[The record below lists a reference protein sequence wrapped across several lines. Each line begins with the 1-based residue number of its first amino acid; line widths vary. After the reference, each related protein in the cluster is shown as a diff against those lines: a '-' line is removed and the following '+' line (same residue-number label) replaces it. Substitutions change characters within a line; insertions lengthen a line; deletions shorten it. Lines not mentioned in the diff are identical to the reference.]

1 MNKSTASFDAAALG
15 EELSN
20 LAVKH
25 GGSTADGAKAAIAA
39 RLKTIVAEGRGA
51 AEAALRKDGR
61 GRACAERI
69 SLLQDDLVRL
79 IHAFACRTA
88 YPAKGDRPEPMAIV
102 AVGGYGRGTL
112 APGSDIDLLF
122 LMSAKQTRRA
132 EDIVQYVLHTLWSV
146 GFKVGYAVRSV
157 DECIKQAKA
166 DMTIRTSVLE
176 ARPIVGDQTLFDEL
190 VQRFDRE
197 VVKGTGPQFIAAKL
211 AERDERHI
219 RQGQSRYLV
228 EPNVKD
234 GKGGL
239 RDLNTLFW
247 IAKYFYRVEQGEQL
261 VKAGVF
267 SRAELN
273 RFRKCEDF
281 LWAVRCHLHFMTG
294 RAEERLLFEFQQG
307 LAERLGYAA
316 RPGLKDVERF
326 MKHYFLV
333 AKDVGDLTG
342 IFCAALEEQHAKPT
356 PPLNRLLGFGKR
368 HQRAVHDA
376 QGFVV
381 ENRRINIADPELF
394 ARDPVNILR
403 LFHLADRSE
412 LALHPD
418 AMRQV
423 VRSHSLINADLRQ
436 NGEAN
441 KCFLE
446 IVTSKRSPETVLR
459 RMNETGVLGRFVP
472 EFGRIVSM
480 MQFSLY
486 HHYTVDEHLLRTVGI
501 VSELERG
508 DLKEDHP
515 VASQIVPTLSDRR
528 LIYLAAFLHDIAKG
542 RAEDHSIAGAR
553 IARKLCPR
561 LGLDAGDTETVAWL
575 VEHHLLMSTVAQR
588 KDLGDRKT
596 ILDFAAVVQSL
607 DRLKLLLI
615 LTIADIRA
623 VGPGVWNGWKGQLLR
638 TLYWET
644 EPILTGGHSQ
654 VSREA
659 RVAEAKAEFAAAC
672 SWPEAEKQAYLGRHY
687 PAYWLRV
694 DIKDKLAHAEMIR
707 AADAAGRSLATA
719 VKVHGFEA
727 ITEITVLAPDHPRLL
742 SIIAGACTVAG
753 ANIVDAQIFTT
764 TDGRALDT
772 IRVTRE
778 FATDEDEER
787 RGKRIGTLIEEVLSG
802 KTRLPETI
810 AKRAKP
816 RAKLKP
822 FQVETRIRIDNSWS
836 NMFTAIETSGLD
848 RPGLLYELTRSL
860 SDLNLNIGSAHI
872 VTVGERAVDVFYVTD
887 LFGHKVANPTR
898 EAAIKRR
905 LANAFGEPAAPEP
918 RAPRRSQAA

>member
-1 MNKSTASFDAAALG
+1 MASADDLIR
-15 EELSN
+15 LL
-20 LAVKH
+20 LAF
-25 GGSTADGAKAAIAA
+25 A
-39 RLKTIVAEGRGA
+39 GRAVPGN
-51 AEAALRKDGR
+51 AEA
-61 GRACAERI
+61 
-69 SLLQDDLVRL
+69 
-79 IHAFACRTA
+79 T
-88 YPAKGDRPEPMAIV
+88 MAIV

-122 LMSAKQTRRA
+122 LMPAKQSRRG
-132 EDIVQYVLHTLWSV
+132 EDTVQYVLHILWGI

-157 DECIKQAKA
+157 EECIKQAKL
-166 DMTIRTSVLE
+166 DMTIRTSILE
-176 ARPIVGDQTLFDEL
+176 ARLVVGDSRLFADLTE
-190 VQRFDRE
+190 RFERD
-197 VVKGTGPQFIAAKL
+197 VVKGTAPQFIAAKL
-211 AERDERHI
+211 AEREERHV

-228 EPNVKD
+228 EPNVKE

-247 IAKYFYRVEQGEQL
+247 IAKYFYRVEQGDDL

-267 SRAELN
+267 SRAEIN

-281 LWAVRCHLHFMTG
+281 LWAVRCHLHFLTG

-307 LAERLGYAA
+307 LAARLGYAA

-342 IFCAALEEQHAKPT
+342 IFCAALEEEHAKPA
-356 PPLNRLLGFGKR
+356 PALNRLLGLGKGR
-368 HQRAVHDA
+368 RRPLPGSADFA
-376 QGFVV
+376 V
-381 ENRRINIADPELF
+381 ENGRITVTADDAF
-394 ARDPVNILR
+394 IRDPVNLLR
-403 LFHLADRSE
+403 IFQLADRAE
-412 LALHPD
+412 LGLHPD
-418 AMRQV
+418 AMRRV
-423 VRSHSLINADLRQ
+423 MRAHGMIDAELRGNA
-436 NGEAN
+436 EAN
-441 KCFLE
+441 RCFLD
-446 IVTSKRSPETVLR
+446 VLTSKRNPETVLR
-459 RMNETGVLGRFVP
+459 RMNEAGVLGRFVP

-486 HHYTVDEHLLRTVGI
+486 HHYTVDEHLLRTIGI

-508 DLKEDHP
+508 ELKEDHP
-515 VASQIVPTLSDRR
+515 LTSQILPTLADRR

-542 RAEDHSIAGAR
+542 RPEDHSVAGAKV
-553 IARKLCPR
+553 ARRLCPR

-575 VEHHLLMSTVAQR
+575 VENHLVMSTVAQR
-588 KDLGDRKT
+588 KDLNDRKT
-596 ILDFAAVVQSL
+596 ILDFAATVQTL
-607 DRLKLLLI
+607 ERLKLLLV
-615 LTIADIRA
+615 LTVADIRA

-659 RVAEAKAEFAAAC
+659 RVAEAKAEFIAAC
-672 SWPEAEKQAYLGRHY
+672 TWPEADKQAYLGRHY

-694 DIKDKLAHAEMIR
+694 DIKDKLDHAALIH

-727 ITEITVLAPDHPRLL
+727 ITEVTIFAPDHPRLL

-772 IRVTRE
+772 IRITRE
-778 FATDEDEER
+778 FPADEDEER
-787 RGKRIGTLIEEVLSG
+787 RAKRIGALIEEVLSG
-802 KTRLPETI
+802 KTRLPDI
-810 AKRAKP
+810 VAKRAKP
-816 RAKLKP
+816 KAKLKP
-822 FQVETRIRIDNSWS
+822 FHVETRIRIDNSWS
-836 NMFTAIETSGLD
+836 NQFTAIEASGLD

-887 LFGHKVANPTR
+887 LFGHKVANAAR
-898 EAAIKRR
+898 EATIKRR
-905 LANAFGEPAAPEP
+905 LAAVFDEPSVAPEARP
-918 RAPRRSQAA
+918 PRRGQAA